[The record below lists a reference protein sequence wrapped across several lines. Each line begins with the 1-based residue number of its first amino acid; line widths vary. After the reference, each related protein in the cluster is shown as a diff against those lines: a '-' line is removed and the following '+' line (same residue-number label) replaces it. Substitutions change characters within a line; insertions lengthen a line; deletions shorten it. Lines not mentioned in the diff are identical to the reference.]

1 MVDLRDLSIT
11 DHPEVVEDEDVP
23 GVTEGPLQVVG
34 QLLLGLDP
42 SSLESVA
49 GGAVLTVLEDHVR
62 DGTERCSR

>member
-23 GVTEGPLQVVG
+23 SVTEGPLQVVG

-49 GGAVLTVLEDHVR
+49 GGP
-62 DGTERCSR
+62 DGP